1 MGTDRETL
9 YKQSMQHARDM
20 RAKITRRQML
30 QISAAMAAAAGV
42 GVAPKWARSSDT
54 NGPGWYTDDSLEGD
68 VVAYTFAGQRWGLP
82 LEAVVGTFK
91 ERFPNVNVKIIA
103 EPVGEA
109 YTKMQV
115 YAASK
120 SDSYNCAINDHN
132 VMSSIGTIGT
142 PLNLDEWLAEDQ
154 GWLDDYHADVPA
166 NVTVG
171 YNFPQTLGG
180 PSRVDRLR

>member
-91 ERFPNVNVKIIA
+91 ERFPNVNVQDHRGA
-103 EPVGEA
+103 GGRSLHQDAGLRGLQVGLL
-109 YTKMQV
+109 QLR
-115 YAASK
+115 
-120 SDSYNCAINDHN
+120 HQR
-132 VMSSIGTIGT
+132 
-142 PLNLDEWLAEDQ
+142 PQ
-154 GWLDDYHADVPA
+154 RDV
-166 NVTVG
+166 
-171 YNFPQTLGG
+171 
-180 PSRVDRLR
+180 VDRHHRHAAQPR